1 MSTGHMAARVS
12 APRTKAAA
20 AGVSEY
26 FAHPSALIE
35 GSAIG
40 GAKIGARTRVWA
52 FAHVLFGA
60 RIGADCNICDHT
72 LIEGGAVVGD
82 RVTVKCGVQLWDGI
96 TVEDDVFIGP
106 NATFTNDPFP
116 RSRRRPSSFNTTLVR
131 RGASIGANATILP
144 GVTIGE
150 HSMIGAGAVVTRDI
164 PARAIVIGNPGYV
177 RGYVDDVAPNPA
189 RARAIRAA
197 ALPEL
202 RAGEPA
208 AGELA
213 GESLACGAPAGEAP
227 AGEALPGEALPG
239 EALPGEALPG
249 EALPGR
255 TPGRTLPGGAL
266 RPDGTLPGGTPL
278 SGGTLPGGARL
289 HHLPRISDHR
299 GQLSFAEVNRALPF
313 AAVRYF
319 VVFGVPS
326 SEIRGEHAH
335 RALEQFLV
343 CVHGACSVRLW
354 DGERG
359 DEIVLDRPDLA
370 LHVPPMIWTTQ
381 YQYSPDAV
389 LLVLASD
396 VYREEDYI
404 RDLGE
409 FHECRSQGTADWR
422 QETRCSALDG

>member
-1 MSTGHMAARVS
+1 MSTGHMTARVS
-12 APRTKAAA
+12 APRAKTAT
-20 AGVSEY
+20 GVSEY

-35 GSAIG
+35 GSEIG

-82 RVTVKCGVQLWDGI
+82 RVTVKSGVQLWDGI

-116 RSRRRPSSFNTTLVR
+116 RSRRHPSSFDTTLVR

-150 HSMIGAGAVVTRDI
+150 HSMIGAGAVVTRDV

-177 RGYVDDVAPNPA
+177 RGYVEDAASKPA

-197 ALPEL
+197 ASAKL
-202 RAGEPA
+202 AIGEA
-208 AGELA
+208 RGGELPDGNPAFEIPLDGTFSDGGLA
-213 GESLACGAPAGEAP
+213 GVPL
-227 AGEALPGEALPG
+227 
-239 EALPGEALPG
+239 
-249 EALPGR
+249 
-255 TPGRTLPGGAL
+255 LPGGAH
-266 RPDGTLPGGTPL
+266 PGGAHPGGTP
-278 SGGTLPGGARL
+278 LPGGARL

-343 CVHGACSVRLW
+343 CVHGACSVRLF

-381 YQYSPDAV
+381 HKYSPDAV

-409 FHECRSQGTADWR
+409 FHQCRGQGLEDTGKGTADR
-422 QETRCSALDG
+422 GRDTADRGQETGCRALGG

>member
-1 MSTGHMAARVS
+1 MSTGHMTARAG
-12 APRTKAAA
+12 APRAKPG

-26 FAHPSALIE
+26 FAHPSALVE
-35 GSAIG
+35 GSEIG
-40 GAKIGARTRVWA
+40 GARIGARTRVWA

-82 RVTVKCGVQLWDGI
+82 RVTVKSGVQLWDGI

-116 RSRRRPSSFNTTLVR
+116 RSRRRPSSFDTTLVR

-150 HSMIGAGAVVTRDI
+150 HSMIGAGAVVTRDV
-164 PARAIVIGNPGYV
+164 PPRAIVIGNPGYV
-177 RGYVDDVAPNPA
+177 RGYVEDAAPRQV

-197 ALPEL
+197 ASAEFAIGE
-202 RAGEPA
+202 AGGDPA
-208 AGELA
+208 VGIPSGGML
-213 GESLACGAPAGEAP
+213 SDGAPAGVP
-227 AGEALPGEALPG
+227 L
-239 EALPGEALPG
+239 
-249 EALPGR
+249 
-255 TPGRTLPGGAL
+255 LPGGT
-266 RPDGTLPGGTPL
+266 RLPGGTP
-278 SGGTLPGGARL
+278 LPGGARL

-381 YQYSPDAV
+381 HKYSPDAV

-409 FHECRSQGTADWR
+409 FHECRG
-422 QETRCSALDG
+422 QEGGASGQNGPISRMGA